1 MRTTRTYA
9 AAASALIATALVLL
23 ATACGGGS
31 SASAAQTPTAPNP
44 AKTVSVVKVDGV
56 GSVLVD
62 SEAMALYSPAQEANG
77 TIACTGSCTS
87 IWVPLTLPMG
97 QSAPTGTAGLGSK
110 LGTVQRPD
118 GSTQVTFDGK
128 PLYTFAE
135 DSGPG
140 VVSGDDFSDSFDGTS
155 FTWHVASI
163 GAASGNSSSSSSSN
177 GPYGY

>member
-1 MRTTRTYA
+1 
-9 AAASALIATALVLL
+9 VLL
-23 ATACGGGS
+23 ATACGGGGS
-31 SASAAQTPTAPNP
+31 SASAAQTPTAPAP
-44 AKTVSVVKVDGV
+44 GKTVSAVKVDGV
-56 GSVLVD
+56 GTVLVD
-62 SEAMALYSPAQEANG
+62 SKGMALYSPAQEASG
-77 TIACTGSCTS
+77 TISCTGSCTS

-97 QSAPTGTAGLGSK
+97 QSAPTGSAGLENK

-118 GSTQVTFDGK
+118 GTTQVTFDGK
-128 PLYTFAE
+128 PLYTFVQ

-140 VVSGDDFSDSFDGTS
+140 VVSGNDFSDSFDGNS

>member
-9 AAASALIATALVLL
+9 AAASALIATALVLF
-23 ATACGGGS
+23 ATACGGSGS

-56 GSVLVD
+56 GTVLVD
-62 SEAMALYSPAQEANG
+62 AQGDALYSPAQEANG
-77 TIACTGSCTS
+77 TISCTGACTS
-87 IWVPLTLPMG
+87 IWMPLTLASG
-97 QSAPTGTAGLGSK
+97 QSTPTGTAGLESK
-110 LGTVQRPD
+110 LGVVQRPD
-118 GSTQVTFDGK
+118 GTTQVTFDGK

-140 VVSGDDFSDSFDGTS
+140 VVSGNNASDTFDGKS
-155 FTWHVASI
+155 FMWHVASI
-163 GAASGNSSSSSSSN
+163 GASSSSSSST

>member
-1 MRTTRTYA
+1 
-9 AAASALIATALVLL
+9 VLL
-23 ATACGGGS
+23 ASACGGGGS
-31 SASAAQTPTAPNP
+31 SAAAAQTPTAP
-44 AKTVSVVKVDGV
+44 ATGKTVSAVKVDGV
-56 GSVLVD
+56 GTVLVD
-62 SEAMALYSPAQEANG
+62 SEGMALYSPAQEANG
-77 TIACTGSCTS
+77 TISCTGSCTS
-87 IWVPLTLPMG
+87 IWVPLTLPTG
-97 QSAPTGTAGLGSK
+97 QSAPTGSAGLESK

-118 GSTQVTFDGK
+118 GSTQVAFDGK

-140 VVSGDDFSDSFDGTS
+140 VVSGNDFSDSFDGNS

>member
-1 MRTTRTYA
+1 
-9 AAASALIATALVLL
+9 L
-23 ATACGGGS
+23 ATACGGGGS

-62 SEAMALYSPAQEANG
+62 AQGDALYSPAQEANG
-77 TIACTGSCTS
+77 TISCTGACMS
-87 IWVPLTLPMG
+87 IWMPLTLPSG
-97 QSAPTGTAGLGSK
+97 QSAPTGTSGLESK
-110 LGTVQRPD
+110 LGVVQRPD
-118 GSTQVTFDGK
+118 GTTQVTFDGK

-140 VVSGDDFSDSFDGTS
+140 VVSGDGFNDTFGGKS

-163 GAASGNSSSSSSSN
+163 GATSGSSSSST
-177 GPYGY
+177 GGYGY

>member
-9 AAASALIATALVLL
+9 AAASALVATALVLL
-23 ATACGGGS
+23 VSACGGGGS

-44 AKTVSVVKVDGV
+44 AKTVSVVKVDGA

-62 SEAMALYSPAQEANG
+62 SQGDALYSPAQEANG
-77 TIACTGSCTS
+77 TISCTGSCTS
-87 IWVPLTLPMG
+87 IWVPLTLSMG
-97 QSAPTGTAGLGSK
+97 QSTPTGTAGIESK
-110 LGTVQRPD
+110 LGVVQRPD

-128 PLYTFAE
+128 PLYTFAQ

-140 VVSGDDFSDSFDGTS
+140 VVSGNGLADTFDGKS

-163 GAASGNSSSSSSSN
+163 GATSGSGSSTSTN
-177 GPYGY
+177 PYGY